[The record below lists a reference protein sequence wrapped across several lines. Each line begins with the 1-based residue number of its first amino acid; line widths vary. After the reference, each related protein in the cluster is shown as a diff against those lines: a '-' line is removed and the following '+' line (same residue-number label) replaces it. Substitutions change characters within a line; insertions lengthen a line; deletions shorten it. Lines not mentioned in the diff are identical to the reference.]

1 MHLRGWLTRLTP
13 LFNKMERLKSKGSQ
27 SLHLLSIL
35 RADLGQ
41 EAWHPV
47 GCSLF
52 CSQTP
57 PPTAQIFKATLSCEG
72 GLLPSVV
79 SLSLMILE
87 GYSDLML
94 SQRDG
99 AKAKRDFSG
108 LPSPSVLVYF
118 YSLSSL
124 LDHLYHHDIE
134 TLPWYNFWGIR
145 RQHLN
150 LEIDLFL
157 N

>member
-1 MHLRGWLTRLTP
+1 
-13 LFNKMERLKSKGSQ
+13 MERLKSKGSQ

-41 EAWHPV
+41 EAWHLLACGTYWHVAARCFAHKHP
-47 GCSLF
+47 L
-52 CSQTP
+52 P
-57 PPTAQIFKATLSCEG
+57 PPRSLRLHSHVREASSPALSPCHWWFWK
-72 GLLPSVV
+72 V
-79 SLSLMILE
+79 I
-87 GYSDLML
+87 LML

-108 LPSPSVLVYF
+108 LPSPWVLVYF

-134 TLPWYNFWGIR
+134 TLPWYNFCGIR

-150 LEIDLFL
+150 LEIDLVL